1 MTTIILHFL
10 LFFFV
15 AFFNGYFFLNF
26 FNKRQLS
33 NNFFEIPLIGIII
46 TGLFAQLINFFIPL
60 SDYVIYFNLMFI
72 LVFFTLNK
80 KIFKRK
86 FEINYLFILPVFF
99 LIILNIYGSSFSDDL
114 NHYHYS
120 YILNTDNFNYIIGL
134 NHLHWH
140 FGISPLWLI
149 THSYFNFDYSRLQD
163 IHVLNGLLLFLIL
176 NLFLSEIFQSFKKK
190 NINIYI
196 PIIFLISIFIL
207 LKYSRFKEFGID
219 RPAFLLFYFLIY
231 YYVKNFFTNKKEF
244 INDNVYVLIILC
256 MSIIFTKL
264 IFAFIFIIP
273 LYFFLIDKKLS
284 LLFNK
289 KIILI
294 GIIGISYFIK
304 NFFISGCLI
313 YPVEFLCF
321 ESISWNDKL
330 SAIELSRIGEIINT
344 SWSSY
349 TGVLSENEYVK
360 NFNWFKT
367 WISRNLIELLEFFIT
382 SLLALFITLLSFNFT
397 EKFKFK
403 SNENFSAKKSTEIT
417 TVLSI
422 VLFFC
427 LIVFFIKTPVI
438 RMIHHIF
445 ILASIIPLILLIKK
459 RKVKMKNNFIIF
471 FLVLAFLF
479 NGSKNLIRIK
489 DNNFINNPKRQ
500 VYLEGLHGNSTQF
513 KIDNF
518 FYYSGWLG
526 PSPTGNSSLEEYNHK
541 KIFFFNMIYKDK

>member
-1 MTTIILHFL
+1 MTTIISHFL
-10 LFFFV
+10 LFFLV

-60 SDYVIYFNLMFI
+60 SDYVIYLNLLFI
-72 LVFFTLNK
+72 IVFFIINK
-80 KIFKRK
+80 KRFKIK
-86 FEINYLFILPVFF
+86 FKINYLFILPVFF
-99 LIILNIYGSSFSDDL
+99 LVILNIYGSKFSDDL

-120 YILNTDNFNYIIGL
+120 YILNTDNFNYILGL

-140 FGISPLWLI
+140 FGISPIWLI

-176 NLFLSEIFQSFKKK
+176 SLFLSEIFQSFKKK
-190 NINIYI
+190 NINIHI
-196 PIIFLISIFIL
+196 PIIFLILIFVLI
-207 LKYSRFKEFGID
+207 KYSRLKEFGID

-244 INDNVYVLIILC
+244 NNDYIYVLTIIC
-256 MSIIFTKL
+256 MSIIFVKI
-264 IFAFIFIIP
+264 IFIFIFIIP
-273 LYFFLIDKKLS
+273 LYFFVTDKKLS
-284 LLFNK
+284 LFLNK

-294 GIIGISYFIK
+294 GLIGLSYFIK
-304 NFFISGCLI
+304 NIFISGCLI

-330 SAIELSRIGEIINT
+330 SAGDLSRIGEIINT

-349 TGVLSENEYVK
+349 TGILSENEYVK

-382 SLLALFITLLSFNFT
+382 SLFALFITLLSFNFA
-397 EKFKFK
+397 EKLNFK
-403 SNENFSAKKSTEIT
+403 SNKNFSSYRLTKIII
-417 TVLSI
+417 VLSI

-427 LIVFFIKTPVI
+427 LTIFLIKTPVI
-438 RMIHHIF
+438 RMFHHVF
-445 ILASIIPLILLIKK
+445 ILTSLIPLMLLMKN
-459 RKVKMKNNFIIF
+459 RKIKMKNNFIIF
-471 FLVLAFLF
+471 F
-479 NGSKNLIRIK
+479 
-489 DNNFINNPKRQ
+489 
-500 VYLEGLHGNSTQF
+500 
-513 KIDNF
+513 
-518 FYYSGWLG
+518 
-526 PSPTGNSSLEEYNHK
+526 
-541 KIFFFNMIYKDK
+541 

>member
-1 MTTIILHFL
+1 MPVFL
-10 LFFFV
+10 LV
-15 AFFNGYFFLNF
+15 
-26 FNKRQLS
+26 
-33 NNFFEIPLIGIII
+33 
-46 TGLFAQLINFFIPL
+46 
-60 SDYVIYFNLMFI
+60 
-72 LVFFTLNK
+72 
-80 KIFKRK
+80 
-86 FEINYLFILPVFF
+86 
-99 LIILNIYGSSFSDDL
+99 ILNIYGSKFSDDL

-140 FGISPLWLI
+140 FGFSPLWLI
-149 THSYFNFDYSRLQD
+149 THSYFNFDHSRLQD
-163 IHVLNGLLLFLIL
+163 IHILNGLLLFLIL

-196 PIIFLISIFIL
+196 PIIFLITIFIL
-207 LKYSRFKEFGID
+207 LKYSRLKEFGID

-244 INDNVYVLIILC
+244 NNDNVYVLTILC
-256 MSIIFTKL
+256 MSIIFIKL
-264 IFAFIFIIP
+264 IFMFIFIIP

-294 GIIGISYFIK
+294 GIVGISYFIK

-330 SAIELSRIGEIINT
+330 SAIELSRMGEIINT

-349 TGVLSENEYVK
+349 TGALSENEYVK

-367 WISRNLIELLEFFIT
+367 WISRNLNELLDFFIT
-382 SLLALFITLLSFNFT
+382 SLLALFITLLSFNFS
-397 EKFKFK
+397 KKLK
-403 SNENFSAKKSTEIT
+403 PRSKENFSAYKSKEIT

-427 LIVFFIKTPVI
+427 LIVFFIKAPVI
-438 RMIHHIF
+438 RMFHHIF
-445 ILASIIPLILLIKK
+445 IMASIIPLILLIKK
-459 RKVKMKNNFIIF
+459 RKVEMKNNFIIF

-518 FYYSGWLG
+518 FYYLGWLG

-541 KIFFFNMIYKDK
+541 KIFFFNMIYKKK